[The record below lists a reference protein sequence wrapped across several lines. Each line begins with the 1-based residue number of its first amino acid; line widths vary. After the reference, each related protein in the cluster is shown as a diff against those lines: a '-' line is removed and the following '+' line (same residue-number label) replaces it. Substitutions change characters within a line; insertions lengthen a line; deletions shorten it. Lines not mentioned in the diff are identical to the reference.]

1 MDIGRVR
8 RAWKRLVWAP
18 LRSRLYPEVE
28 TQIGDKRMRF
38 DLRDHIIS
46 RTLYVY
52 GAYEPEL
59 QRLMRSMKL
68 HGAICLDIG
77 ANIGLHTI
85 AMSELVGS
93 SGKVYAFE
101 PEEHNYRLLEHNL
114 RINKINNVILSQSAV
129 SDTEGVCRIGL
140 NPINYGDHRISTAAP
155 GEWATREVA
164 MTTIDAALRDLPES
178 VVRFI
183 KIDVQGHELHVLRG
197 MEQTLRRNPD
207 AIMMIEIA
215 PDLLSNAGTSA
226 TEVMS
231 YLYDLGFTGWE
242 LEAHRIVPLSEAW
255 VYDLIR
261 DQMWVDAV
269 VSRNAELLRNVMSD
283 FCGAALPPV
292 PPREKVTRAGFAPE
306 K

>member
-1 MDIGRVR
+1 MDIGRVH
-8 RAWKRLVWAP
+8 RAWKRLIWAP

-28 TQIGDKRMRF
+28 TQIGNKRMRY
-38 DLRDHIIS
+38 DLRDQIIS

-52 GAYEPEL
+52 GGYEPEL
-59 QRLMRSMKL
+59 QRLMSKMNL

-85 AMSELVGS
+85 AMSELVGDT
-93 SGKVYAFE
+93 GKVFAFE

-114 RINKINNVILSQSAV
+114 RINSITNVVLSQSAV
-129 SDTEGVCRIGL
+129 SDTEGVCQIGL
-140 NPINYGDHRISTAAP
+140 NPVNYGDHRVSTAAP

-164 MTTIDAALRDLPES
+164 MTTVDASLRELPENS
-178 VVRFI
+178 IRFI

-197 MEQTLRRNPD
+197 MENTLKRNPD

-261 DQMWVDAV
+261 DKMWVDAV
-269 VSRNAELLRNVMSD
+269 VSRNSELLRNVMSD
-283 FCGAALPPV
+283 FCGVTLPPV
-292 PPREKVTRAGFAPE
+292 PSREKGLHTGLTKE
-306 K
+306 N